1 MSENQ
6 KSTMRLYSVAVA
18 LCLLPGFAL
27 ADWHRVP
34 GGLRLSG
41 AIHEDGHTGFLVAF
55 WAAALEEP
63 RHVPIGLW
71 LASDGGDEAAAFR
84 LARVLA
90 EAQETGLRI
99 ATVVPRGHACSGA
112 CNILFS
118 VGDERFRTV
127 SGSDLLVI
135 SD

>member
-1 MSENQ
+1 MSENH
-6 KSTMRLYSVAVA
+6 KSTMRLYAVAVA
-18 LCLLPGFAL
+18 LCQLPGVAL

-41 AIHEDGHTGFLVAF
+41 EIHEDGHTGFLAAF

-63 RHVPIGLW
+63 RHAPIGVW
-71 LASDGGDEAAAFR
+71 LASDGGDEVAAFR
-84 LARVLA
+84 MASVLA
-90 EAQETGLRI
+90 EAQETGVRI

-118 VGDERFRTV
+118 VGNERFRTV
-127 SGSDLLVI
+127 AGSDLLVTA
-135 SD
+135 D

>member
-1 MSENQ
+1 MSEHP
-6 KSTMRLYSVAVA
+6 KRSFILPACVLAFS
-18 LCLLPGFAL
+18 LLPGLAF

-41 AIHEDGHTGFLVAF
+41 EIHEDGRTGFLAAF

-63 RHVPIGLW
+63 RHAPIGLW
-71 LASDGGDEAAAFR
+71 LASDGGDEAEAFR
-84 LARVLA
+84 IATVLA
-90 EAQETGLRI
+90 EAQETGIRI
-99 ATVVPRGHACSGA
+99 ATVVPNGHRCRGA

-118 VGDERFRTV
+118 LGDERFRTEP
-127 SGSDLLVI
+127 GSDLLVV